1 MAPGT
6 MGNLCGMVK
15 GPVWMR
21 WALAVLAVLVTAGL
35 WFQLRGTAPH
45 QHLSVAES
53 RQMMSALI
61 FVAQA
66 EGFFADEGLT
76 VEMVPVSNGKVA
88 MEALLD
94 GKADLALSSDVPAS
108 NAMIAQ
114 RPVRI
119 ISTVQTSDRDVVI
132 ASPSGSGLT
141 RPEALAGKRIGY
153 SPDTNS
159 QYFLD
164 LMLLQAGLREQ
175 VTLLPFESGEIMA
188 AMARGEIDAA
198 SVWTTVR
205 VAAASL
211 FPEGMEVLTAPG
223 LYTGSWVLSAR
234 RDVVEARHDALV
246 RFVRALLAA
255 EWSILRDREKAIPVV
270 AVATG
275 IDEAL
280 VRRHW
285 ESYGFT
291 LRLDQALL
299 LSIEGH
305 VRRAGGNPGPEMLGY
320 LQSDILRAVDPTRVT
335 VLD

>member
-1 MAPGT
+1 MATGT
-6 MGNLCGMVK
+6 KGNLCGMGDK
-15 GPVWMR
+15 RTWLR
-21 WALAVLAVLVTAGL
+21 WVLAALAIGLTAGL
-35 WFQLRGTAPH
+35 WVQFRGTAPR

-61 FVAQA
+61 FVAEA
-66 EGFFADEGLT
+66 EGYFADEGLT
-76 VEMVPVSNGKVA
+76 VELVPVANGKVA
-88 MEALLD
+88 METLLG
-94 GKADLALSSDVPAS
+94 GKTDLSLSSDVPAS
-108 NAMIAQ
+108 NAMIAGK
-114 RPVRI
+114 PIRI

-153 SPDTNS
+153 TPDTNS

-164 LMLLQAGLREQ
+164 LMLLQAGLRDE

-188 AMARGEIDAA
+188 AMARGDIDAA

-205 VAAASL
+205 VGAAAL
-211 FPEGMEVLTAPG
+211 FPQGIDVLTAPG

-234 RDVVEARHDALV
+234 KDVVDAKHDALV

-255 EWSILRDREKAIPVV
+255 EWSILRDREKAIPIV
-270 AVATG
+270 AAATG
-275 IDEAL
+275 IDETL

-305 VRRAGGNPGPEMLGY
+305 VRRAGGNPGPEMLGH

>member
-6 MGNLCGMVK
+6 KGNLSGMGK
-15 GPVWMR
+15 ERTWIR
-21 WALAVLAVLVTAGL
+21 WVLAALAVLLTTGL
-35 WFQLRGTAPH
+35 WFQFRTPVPQ

-66 EGFFADEGLT
+66 EGYFADEGLT
-76 VEMVPVSNGKVA
+76 VQMVPAANGKVA
-88 MEALLD
+88 METLLD

-108 NAMIAQ
+108 NAMIAS
-114 RPVRI
+114 RPIRI
-119 ISTVQTSDRDVVI
+119 ISTVQTSDRDVVV
-132 ASPSGSGLT
+132 ASPMGSGLN

-164 LMLLQAGLREQ
+164 LLLLQAGVRDQ
-175 VTLLPFESGEIMA
+175 VTLVPFESGEIMA

-205 VAAASL
+205 VAAAPL
-211 FPEGMEVLTAPG
+211 FPQGMEILTAPG

-234 RDVVEARHDALV
+234 RDVVDAKHDELV

-270 AVATG
+270 AAATG
-275 IDEAL
+275 IDESL

-285 ESYGFT
+285 ENYGFT

>member
-1 MAPGT
+1 MASGT
-6 MGNLCGMVK
+6 MGNLCGMGK
-15 GPVWMR
+15 RPVWMR
-21 WALAVLAVLVTAGL
+21 GALAAVALLLIAGL
-35 WFQLRGTAPH
+35 WFQLRGTTPH

-66 EGFFADEGLT
+66 KGFFADEGLT
-76 VEMVPVSNGKVA
+76 VEMVPVANGKVA
-88 MEALLD
+88 METLLS
-94 GKADLALSSDVPAS
+94 GKTDLALSSDVPAS
-108 NAMIAQ
+108 RAMIAG
-114 RPVRI
+114 RPIRI

-132 ASPSGSGLT
+132 ASPAGSGLT

-164 LMLLQAGLREQ
+164 LMLLQADLREQ
-175 VTLLPFESGEIMA
+175 VTLVPFESGEIMA

-205 VAAASL
+205 VGAAAL
-211 FPEGMEVLTAPG
+211 FPQGMEVLTAPG
-223 LYTGSWVLSAR
+223 LYTGSWILSAR
-234 RDVVEARHDALV
+234 KDVVDAKHDALV

-270 AVATG
+270 AAATG
-275 IDEAL
+275 IDQAL
-280 VRRHW
+280 VQNHW

-305 VRRAGGNPGPEMLGY
+305 VRRAGGNTGPEMLGY